1 MNAVVTSPCNMESRL
16 FSHLY
21 LTSYPTQILWEGYRL
36 PCLVCLVR
44 TLSYAHHYTQTAR
57 RSRAASNHAWFSPPA
72 FKSRSCTGLI
82 YAFYIQ
88 YVYRISCL
96 QCFSRPTFCS
106 WIPLR
111 LPLPRCRLTYT
122 PTFGPTVAQTNSL
135 SNRLGPFYTAYLVI
149 PNGAARSR
157 GITRHPDARSI
168 ASHLYCPSR
177 WLSVPE

>member
-1 MNAVVTSPCNMESRL
+1 MESRL

-21 LTSYPTQILWEGYRL
+21 LTSYPTQILWEGYQL

-44 TLSYAHHYTQTAR
+44 TLSYAHHYTQPAR

-135 SNRLGPFYTAYLVI
+135 SNRHGLSSYALQLVVA
-149 PNGAARSR
+149 NGTTCACCVPRYSNARSFA
-157 GITRHPDARSI
+157 TSI
-168 ASHLYCPSR
+168 YCPSR
-177 WLSVPE
+177 